1 MGSDREEIYGR
12 ENGEG
17 DSNCQDGPHILRA
30 DTEHKLHACY
40 PCQIVGSVLTL
51 LEIIQVQMFFL
62 NINYSQECEK
72 VVLSAYGG
80 EGKGIP
86 KPVKLH

>member
-1 MGSDREEIYGR
+1 MGGDREEIYGR

-17 DSNCQDGPHILRA
+17 DSDCQDGPHILRA
-30 DTEHKLHACY
+30 DTEHKLQACY
-40 PCQIVGSVLTL
+40 PCQMVGSVLTL

-72 VVLSAYGG
+72 VVLSAYG
-80 EGKGIP
+80 ERAKVFP
-86 KPVKLH
+86 NP